1 MSAPSTQ
8 HGFSLIIPVF
18 FRRTLFLSKV
28 AFEGHWINWKKAS
41 NLSWS
46 SIIERL
52 KHSTILNICQQTLR
66 LSVHK
71 RLKSIAKLPTFFF
84 CEDKQSPADNKRLDY
99 LRVSFSVRF
108 LSDAT
113 LVMVRLPQNLF
124 FLNMS
129 SKTELYQDFALQYCN
144 TLNSFFCPHLEIK
157 CSTS

>member
-8 HGFSLIIPVF
+8 HGFLLVIPVF
-18 FRRTLFLSKV
+18 FRGTLFLSKV
-28 AFEGHWINWKKAS
+28 TFEGHWISWKKAS

-52 KHSTILNICQQTLR
+52 KHSTILIISQQTLR

-71 RLKSIAKLPTFFF
+71 RLKSIAKLATFFF
-84 CEDKQSPADNKRLDY
+84 CEDKQSSIDNKRLDY
-99 LRVSFSVRF
+99 QRISFSVRF

-113 LVMVRLPQNLF
+113 LVMARLLQYIL
-124 FLNMS
+124 FLNICLQRLNCI
-129 SKTELYQDFALQYCN
+129 KTALQFCN